1 MRGWLAQGQAV
12 GQAVALAMAL
22 GLTGCKGSHGES
34 TAPDAAPLDAGP
46 ADAGP
51 VDGGPDGHP
60 SATPTSGLD
69 AGAPPDDSIPSTSS
83 DELTGRARHLLEAV
97 GKDDPDL
104 ASDILF
110 PRDGW
115 MATRDADDPGKEW
128 EKRVAAPFRKAVH
141 AGARHHEIDRAQLVS
156 LELGHAMVQSTPKRH
171 GWKKPLWV
179 VHGSRLTYVVDGHTR
194 TLNIHEMTAWRGAW
208 YVTRL
213 R

>member
-1 MRGWLAQGQAV
+1 M
-12 GQAVALAMAL
+12 
-22 GLTGCKGSHGES
+22 
-34 TAPDAAPLDAGP
+34 DAS
-46 ADAGP
+46 
-51 VDGGPDGHP
+51 PDGH
-60 SATPTSGLD
+60 ATIATSGVD
-69 AGAPPDDSIPSTSS
+69 SGAPPDDSIPSTSS

-128 EKRVAAPFRKAVH
+128 EKRVASPFRKAIH
-141 AGARHHEIDRAQLVS
+141 ADARHHEIDRAQLVS

-171 GWKKPLWV
+171 GWKKPLWI

-194 TLNIHEMTAWRGAW
+194 TLNIREMTAWRGAW